1 MLINSIHSGDE
12 RKNYNFMMQKGW
24 CDIITGKPD
33 KKVSPE
39 CLNGN

>member
-1 MLINSIHSGDE
+1 MVIPIHSGDE

-24 CDIITGKPD
+24 RDIITGKPD

-39 CLNGN
+39 LFKR

>member
-1 MLINSIHSGDE
+1 MVIPIHSGDE
-12 RKNYNFMMQKGW
+12 SKSYNYMMLKGG

-39 CLNGN
+39 LFKR